1 MKSTRQNCRWRG
13 EWSNHEGFPMSEMS
27 RELPNKNQPR
37 PETFR
42 ELICAMDQAL
52 KARAK
57 HLDNL
62 EIEFQTSVI
71 YSDHRW

>member
-1 MKSTRQNCRWRG
+1 
-13 EWSNHEGFPMSEMS
+13 MSEMS
-27 RELPNKNQPR
+27 RELPNENQPR

-52 KARAK
+52 QARAK

-62 EIEFQTSVI
+62 EIEFQTRVVHG
-71 YSDHRW
+71 DHHW